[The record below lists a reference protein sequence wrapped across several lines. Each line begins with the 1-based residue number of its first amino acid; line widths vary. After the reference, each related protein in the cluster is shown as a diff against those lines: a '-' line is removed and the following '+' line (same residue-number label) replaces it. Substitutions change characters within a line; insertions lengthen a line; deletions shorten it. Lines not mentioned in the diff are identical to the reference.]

1 MTAKVIASTTLKKD
15 IKKEL
20 DYNISCHQA
29 LGYMQRYDYFMQSKK
44 KIAIFVKKKMLTKMV
59 ALLCILLFILAIT
72 GIICLI
78 GKINGWHSPIADKM

>member
-1 MTAKVIASTTLKKD
+1 MSIYFLVPWFGIFAAKVMIIPNTFL
-15 IKKEL
+15 L
-20 DYNISCHQA
+20 NSC
-29 LGYMQRYDYFMQSKK
+29 RIRK

-59 ALLCILLFILAIT
+59 ALLCILLFIMAIT

>member
-1 MTAKVIASTTLKKD
+1 
-15 IKKEL
+15 
-20 DYNISCHQA
+20 
-29 LGYMQRYDYFMQSKK
+29 MQRYDYFMQSKK

-78 GKINGWHSPIADKM
+78 GKTNGWHSPIADKM